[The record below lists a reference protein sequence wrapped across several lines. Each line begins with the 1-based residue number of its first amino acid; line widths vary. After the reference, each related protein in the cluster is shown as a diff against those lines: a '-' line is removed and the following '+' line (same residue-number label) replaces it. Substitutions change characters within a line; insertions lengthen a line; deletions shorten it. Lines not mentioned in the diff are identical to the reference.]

1 MPARLIFFNS
11 PTAPAARNLLEWR
24 AFMLKR
30 MLLCLA
36 TLGLASCTSNGNRLD
51 PEVAS
56 ILKVMVIGG
65 FLAAIIAAIAA
76 IAIKENSER
85 RVAAGL
91 VALGAVTVGI
101 FFVLVLVA

>member
-1 MPARLIFFNS
+1 
-11 PTAPAARNLLEWR
+11 
-24 AFMLKR
+24 MLKR

-36 TLGLASCTSNGNRLD
+36 MLGLAGCTSNGNRLD

-56 ILKVMVIGG
+56 ILKVIVIGG
-65 FLAAIIAAIAA
+65 FLAAIIAGIAA
-76 IAIKENSER
+76 VAIKDSSER

-91 VALGAVTVGI
+91 VALAAVGVGV